1 MSKGWY
7 ILVKVNNKDSAVFTD
22 GSYYYEIYR
31 IPESLILDKDINSNI
46 LVEAINQADAFKQFR
61 LKNNYLN
68 LKKFSSSDF
77 YEKLLRV

>member
-1 MSKGWY
+1 MSNGWY

-31 IPESLILDKDINSNI
+31 IPESLIFDKDINSDI
-46 LVEAINQADAFKQFR
+46 LVEAINQIDAFNQFR

-68 LKKFSSSDF
+68 LKKFSSLDF
-77 YEKLLRV
+77 YEKFLKI